1 MRGRTGGPTQSVGGA
16 EPGAERHVTGLL
28 STGEIVPPPPG
39 VEQWF
44 PIADQDAYVADALRD
59 TDAYWAERAKRIAWE
74 TPPRTV
80 FSGAIDDQHWFADGR
95 LNATV
100 SCLDR
105 HAASHPD
112 AVAYDYLCE
121 DGTERSI
128 TYTGLFARVG
138 QFANALRADGVRRG
152 DRVCIYMP
160 LTIEGIVAMLAC
172 ARIGA
177 IHSVVY
183 AGLGA
188 TALRDRI
195 VDAGAQ
201 VLVVG
206 DVTYRKGRPFDLKSI
221 ADEAVRGL
229 ALVRRIV
236 VYRRETTVAGDARE
250 VDFDAYCDAQPSAC
264 EPEIVG
270 AEHPLFMLYTSGTTG
285 KPKGVVMTHGG
296 YLVGCS
302 AMLAETTGITPDDA
316 YWCTSD
322 IGWIVGHTMMVYG
335 ALANRYRCILR
346 EGAAD
351 FPDTGAVYAAIAR
364 YRVTKFYT
372 APTLA
377 RMLMR
382 LGPDLASQYD
392 LSSLQAIFCAG
403 EPLNPEAW
411 RFLHETIGRGRVAV
425 DNQWWQTEVAGPAC
439 GFFPTTA
446 VRPDRSG
453 KALGPYAFSLRDS
466 AGNAIP
472 RGGLGGLLV
481 IENAQPH
488 MFSTVWNDEDR
499 YKQYFR
505 WGTYVA
511 GDVATI
517 DADGFV
523 AILGRADDVLNV
535 AAHRIATA
543 DVESAL
549 VSHPA
554 CGEAGV
560 CGVPDEIKGEAI
572 VAYVVVRSGY
582 EASDALAAELVA
594 HVRQELGPIATPSA
608 IRFTAKLPKTR
619 SGKIM
624 RRLLKAQETGQD
636 LGDVTTLE
644 E

>member
-1 MRGRTGGPTQSVGGA
+1 VETKPSYI
-16 EPGAERHVTGLL
+16 EGLL
-28 STGEIVPPPPG
+28 STGELIPPPAG
-39 VEQWF
+39 VPAWF
-44 PIADQDAYVADALRD
+44 PIADQDAYVAGALRD
-59 TDAYWAERAKRIAWE
+59 TIAFWRERARRIAWE
-74 TPPRTV
+74 TEPQTV
-80 FSGAIDDQHWFADGR
+80 FRGAIDDPHWFPDGR

-105 HAASHPD
+105 HAVHHAE
-112 AVAYDYLCE
+112 ATAYQYLCE
-121 DGTERSI
+121 DGTERTI
-128 TYTGLFARVG
+128 GYAALLARVN
-138 QFANALRADGVRRG
+138 QLANALRADGVAAG

-195 VDAGAQ
+195 ADAGAH
-201 VLVVG
+201 VLIVS
-206 DVTYRKGRPFDLKSI
+206 DVTYRKGRAVDLKRI
-221 ADEAVRGL
+221 VDDAVGGL
-229 ALVRRIV
+229 DSVRRVIV
-236 VYRRETTVAGDARE
+236 HRREASPVPTDPRE
-250 VDFDAYCDAQPSAC
+250 ADFEAYCDEQDTQC
-264 EPEIVG
+264 EAEIVG
-270 AEHPLFMLYTSGTTG
+270 AEHPLFILYTSGTTG

-296 YLVGCS
+296 YLVGAA
-302 AMLAETTGITPDDA
+302 AMLAETTGITPDDV

-335 ALANRYRCILR
+335 ALANRYRCVLR
-346 EGAAD
+346 EGA
-351 FPDTGAVYAAIAR
+351 PDHPTTGAIYAAIDR
-364 YRVTKFYT
+364 LRVTKFYT

-377 RMLMR
+377 RMLLR
-382 LGPDLASQYD
+382 LGLDVAAEHD
-392 LSSLQAIFCAG
+392 LSTLQAIYCAG

-411 RFLHETIGRGRVAV
+411 RFLYDTIGGGEVAV
-425 DNQWWQTEVAGPAC
+425 CNQWWQTELAAPTL
-439 GFFPTTA
+439 GFFPSSPI
-446 VRPDRSG
+446 RPDRSG
-453 KALGPYAFSLRDS
+453 KALGPIAFSVRDPNG
-466 AGNAIP
+466 AAVPPNA
-472 RGGLGGLLV
+472 GGLLV
-481 IENAQPH
+481 VETPVPY
-488 MFSTVWNDEDR
+488 MFQTVWNDPDR
-499 YKQYFR
+499 FAQYFK
-505 WGTYVA
+505 WGVYVA

-517 DADGFV
+517 DEAGYITV
-523 AILGRADDVLNV
+523 RGRADDVLNV

-560 CGVPDEIKGEAI
+560 CGVPDDIKGEAI
-572 VAYVVVRSGY
+572 VAYVVLRAGY
-582 EASDALAAELVA
+582 QQSDDLAAALTA
-594 HVRQELGPIATPSA
+594 HVRNELGPIATPSA

>member
-1 MRGRTGGPTQSVGGA
+1 METSSA
-16 EPGAERHVTGLL
+16 NIEGLL
-28 STGEIVPPPPG
+28 STGEVIAPPNA
-39 VEQWF
+39 VERWF
-44 PIADQDAYVADALRD
+44 PHGDQDGHVEAALRD
-59 TDAYWAERAKRIAWE
+59 TDRYWALAAERIAWE
-74 TPPRTV
+74 RTPATIFRGT
-80 FSGAIDDQHWFADGR
+80 IEDQHWFEDGR

-105 HAASHPD
+105 HAASDPD
-112 AVAYDYLCE
+112 AIAYEYLCE
-121 DGTERSI
+121 NGTARSVS
-128 TYTGLFARVG
+128 YAGLLVMVS
-138 QFANALRADGVRRG
+138 QLANALRGDGVKPG

-160 LTIEGIVAMLAC
+160 LTVEGIVAMLAC

-177 IHSVVY
+177 IHSVIY

-195 VDAGAQ
+195 VDAGAE
-201 VLVVG
+201 VLIVG
-206 DVTYRKGRPFDLKSI
+206 DVTYRKGKPFDLKSI
-221 ADEAVRGL
+221 ADDAVRTL
-229 ALVRRIV
+229 PQVRRIV
-236 VYRRETTVAGDARE
+236 VFRREATPQRDPRE
-250 VDFDAYCDAQPSAC
+250 VDWYPYLAEQPADSR
-264 EPEIVG
+264 PEIVD
-270 AEHPLFMLYTSGTTG
+270 AEHPLFILYTSGTTG

-302 AMLAETTGITPDDA
+302 TTLRETTGIVPGEP

-335 ALANRYRCILR
+335 ALANKYRCIVR
-346 EGAAD
+346 EGAPD
-351 FPDTGAVYAAIAR
+351 FPAADAVYATIAR
-364 YRVTKFYT
+364 YGVTKFYT

-382 LGPDLASQYD
+382 LGPDLARTHD
-392 LSSLQAIFCAG
+392 LSSLEGIWCAG

-411 RFLHETIGRGRVAV
+411 RFLYETIGNRNAAV
-425 DNQWWQTEVAGPAC
+425 DNQWWQTEVAGPAI
-439 GFFPTTA
+439 GFFPSTP

-453 KALGPYAFSLRDS
+453 KALGPYRFSLRTGNGDPIA
-466 AGNAIP
+466 AG
-472 RGGLGGLLV
+472 GTGGLLV
-481 IENAQPH
+481 LETPQPH
-488 MFSTVWNDEDR
+488 MFKTVWNDPER
-499 YKQYFR
+499 HREYFR
-505 WGTYVA
+505 WGVYVA

-517 DADGFV
+517 DRDGFIAV
-523 AILGRADDVLNV
+523 LGRADDVLNV

-572 VAYVVVRSGY
+572 VAYVVVRSGF

-624 RRLLKAQETGQD
+624 RRLLRAQETGQE
-636 LGDVTTLE
+636 LGDTTTLE

>member
-1 MRGRTGGPTQSVGGA
+1 VETSTHI
-16 EPGAERHVTGLL
+16 EGLL
-28 STGEIVPPPPG
+28 STGEVIAPPPG
-39 VEQWF
+39 ASSWF
-44 PIADQDAYVADALRD
+44 VLRDQDAFVAETLADPIAFWRKRARD
-59 TDAYWAERAKRIAWE
+59 VAWE
-74 TPPRTV
+74 TEPQTV
-80 FSGAIDDQHWFADGR
+80 FTGTIDDQHWFPDGT

-105 HAASHPD
+105 HVALHGD
-112 AVAYDYLCE
+112 AVAYDYVCE
-121 DGTERSI
+121 NGDERAI
-128 TYTGLFARVG
+128 TYAQLLARVN
-138 QFANALRADGVRRG
+138 QLANALRNDGVRAG

-201 VLVVG
+201 VVIVS
-206 DVTYRKGRPFDLKSI
+206 DVTYRRGKAVALKPI
-221 ADEAVRGL
+221 VDDAVRGL
-229 ALVRRIV
+229 ELVRRIV
-236 VYRRETTVAGDARE
+236 VHRREASAEPAGARE
-250 VDFDAYCDAQPSAC
+250 VNFEAYCDNQTADC
-264 EPEIVG
+264 DPEIV
-270 AEHPLFMLYTSGTTG
+270 ASEHPMFVLYTSGTTG

-296 YLVGCS
+296 YLTGVA
-302 AMLAETTGITPDDA
+302 AMLPLTTGVTPKDA

-335 ALANRYRCILR
+335 ALANRLRCILR
-346 EGAAD
+346 EGS
-351 FPDTGAVYAAIAR
+351 PDYPSPDAVYETMAR
-364 YRVTKFYT
+364 FKVRKFYT

-377 RMLMR
+377 RMLLR
-382 LGPDLASQYD
+382 LGPELAAKHD
-392 LSSLQAIFCAG
+392 LSSLQAIYCAG

-411 RFLHETIGRGRVAV
+411 RFLHEVIGRGNVAV
-425 DNQWWQTEVAGPAC
+425 CNQWWQTELAAPTL
-439 GFFPTTA
+439 GFFPTA
-446 VRPDRSG
+446 PIHPDRSG
-453 KALGPYAFSLRDS
+453 KALGPIAFSVRD
-466 AGNAIP
+466 ANGAVTPPNA
-472 RGGLGGLLV
+472 GGLLTV
-481 IENAQPH
+481 ETPLPY
-488 MFSTVWNDEDR
+488 MFSTVWNDPQR
-499 YKQYFR
+499 YAQYFR

-511 GDVATI
+511 GDVATVDEHGYI
-517 DADGFV
+517 TV
-523 AILGRADDVLNV
+523 RGRADDVLNV
-535 AAHRIATA
+535 AGHRIATA

-560 CGVPDEIKGEAI
+560 CGIPDELKGEAI
-572 VAYVVVRSGY
+572 VAYVVLRAGFTQ
-582 EASDALAAELVA
+582 SDQLAKDLTD
-594 HVRQELGPIATPSA
+594 HVRHELGPIATPSA

-624 RRLLKAQETGQD
+624 RRLLKAQETGQE

>member
-1 MRGRTGGPTQSVGGA
+1 VDTTA
-16 EPGAERHVTGLL
+16 HIEGLL
-28 STGEIVPPPPG
+28 STGETIAAPPDTAN
-39 VEQWF
+39 WF
-44 PIADQDAYVADALRD
+44 AIPDQDAFVAEALRD
-59 TDAYWAERAKRIAWE
+59 PDRFWRERARRIAWE
-74 TPPRTV
+74 RAPETA
-80 FSGAIDDQHWFADGR
+80 FEGAIDDQHWFPDGR

-105 HAASHPD
+105 HARSHPD
-112 AVAYDYLCE
+112 AIAYDYVCE
-121 DGTERSI
+121 DGAERTI
-128 TYTGLFARVG
+128 TYAALLARVN
-138 QFANALRADGVRRG
+138 QLANALRGDGVRLG

-177 IHSVVY
+177 IHSVIY

-195 VDAGAQ
+195 LDAGAR
-201 VLVVG
+201 VLIVG
-206 DVTYRKGRPFDLKSI
+206 DVTYRKGRPFDLKRI
-221 ADEAVRGL
+221 VDAAVAEL
-229 ALVRRIV
+229 PLVRRIV
-236 VYRRETTVAGDARE
+236 VHRREASQPSDARE
-250 VDFDAYCDAQPSAC
+250 ADFEVYCDAQPTDC

-270 AEHPLFMLYTSGTTG
+270 SEHPLFILYTSGTTG
-285 KPKGVVMTHGG
+285 KPKGVVMNHGG
-296 YLVGCS
+296 YLVGAA
-302 AMLAETTGITPDDA
+302 AMLADTTGITPDDA

-346 EGAAD
+346 EGA
-351 FPDTGAVYAAIAR
+351 PDYPGPDAVYATLAR
-364 YRVTKFYT
+364 FRVTKLYT

-382 LGPDLASQYD
+382 LGPELAAKHE
-392 LSSLQAIFCAG
+392 LSALRAVFCAG

-411 RFLHETIGRGRVAV
+411 HFLFDTIGRGRVAV
-425 DNQWWQTEVAGPAC
+425 DNQWWQTELAAPSVGY
-439 GFFPTTA
+439 FPRET

-453 KALGPYAFSLRDS
+453 KALGPLTFSIRDG
-466 AGNAIP
+466 AGNPVP
-472 RGGLGGLLV
+472 RGAGGLLV
-481 IENAQPH
+481 LENPLPY
-488 MFSTVWNDEDR
+488 MFATIWNDADR
-499 YKQYFR
+499 YRQYFR

-511 GDVATI
+511 GDVATE
-517 DADGFV
+517 DERGYL

-535 AAHRIATA
+535 AGHRIATA

-560 CGVPDEIKGEAI
+560 CGIPDEIKGEAI
-572 VAYVVVRSGY
+572 VAYVVLRAGY
-582 EASDALAAELVA
+582 DQSDDLGAQLVA
-594 HVRQELGPIATPSA
+594 HVRAELGPIATPHA

-624 RRLLKAQETGQD
+624 RRLLKAQETGQE
-636 LGDVTTLE
+636 LGDTTTLE